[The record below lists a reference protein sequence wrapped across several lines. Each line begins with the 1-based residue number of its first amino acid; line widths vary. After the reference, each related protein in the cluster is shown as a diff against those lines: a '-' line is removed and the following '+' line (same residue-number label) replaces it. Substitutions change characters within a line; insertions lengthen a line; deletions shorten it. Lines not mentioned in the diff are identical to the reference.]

1 MKISADIKPVSYL
14 KLHSADLLN
23 QVNETHR
30 PVIITQNGEPRA
42 VLQDAESFENMRTA
56 LGLLKLLAQAEN
68 DIRRGDTTHQTQV
81 FNNIEALLANQ

>member
-81 FNNIEALLANQ
+81 FNNIEALLTNQ